1 MADISNIV
9 EFSKEEGEL
18 IQYRVPRGK
27 LLSGNPMQTL
37 THRFI
42 SPCGRFSCG
51 TWESTAG
58 HWEVEYDEEEYCEIL
73 SGTSV
78 VRDRAGREKVFRA
91 GDRFVIPCGFSG
103 TWEVV
108 ESCRKIYVSH
118 APRADVS
125 LESIASDDN
134 AQ

>member
-1 MADISNIV
+1 MAGISNIV

-18 IQYRVPRGK
+18 IQYRVPSGK
-27 LLSGNPMQTL
+27 LLAGNPLQTL

-73 SGTSV
+73 SGMSV
-78 VRDRAGREKVFRA
+78 VHDRAGQKKVFRT
-91 GDRFVIPCGFSG
+91 GDRFVIPSGFSG

-125 LESIASDDN
+125 PESVSSDDN
-134 AQ
+134 VE

>member
-9 EFSKEEGEL
+9 EFSREEGEV
-18 IQYRVPRGK
+18 IQYRVPGGK
-27 LLSGNPMQTL
+27 LLSGNPLQTL

-73 SGTSV
+73 SGMSV
-78 VRDRAGREKVFRA
+78 VRDRAGREKVFSA
-91 GDRFVIPCGFSG
+91 GDRFVIPNGFSG

-108 ESCRKIYVSH
+108 GSCRKVYVSH
-118 APRADVS
+118 APRATAAPEPIS
-125 LESIASDDN
+125 SDDVTT
-134 AQ
+134 